1 MATFAAASTTAF
13 LSPDIIEGFVEDQA
27 FLQSYDWAPRLPPSP
42 LFPQQVVSLS
52 QSTCVTTVVLTMTGG
67 GGVGEEPNHTT
78 RKSLA
83 LYKSCYMV
91 LSVSQ
96 LQSKCGG

>member
-1 MATFAAASTTAF
+1 MATSAAASTTAF

-42 LFPQQVVSLS
+42 LSPQQVVSLS
-52 QSTCVTTVVLTMTGG
+52 QSTCVSTVELTDGSGKGG
-67 GGVGEEPNHTT
+67 QGAQSNAENPPSINH
-78 RKSLA
+78 SI
-83 LYKSCYMV
+83 

-96 LQSKCGG
+96 LQSKCDGLTV